1 MDGNGF
7 SDAEI
12 RDRLTILD
20 DRVDIDV
27 DPWEADFL
35 ERVLFRQGSRSLS
48 SRQRVSA
55 LRMIEK
61 YLGW

>member
-27 DPWEADFL
+27 DSWGADFL
-35 ERVLFRQGSRSLS
+35 ERGLFRQGSRPLS
-48 SRQRVSA
+48 SRQRATA
-55 LRMIEK
+55 LRMVEK
-61 YLGW
+61 YIGW